1 MTGTGWR
8 HVVVFIT
15 VPPSDAEKVARVIV
29 EERLGACVNI
39 VREVRSL
46 YWWKGKVEDDKESL
60 LIVKTR
66 TDALDKLIARVKE
79 VHPYTVPEIIA
90 LPIVAGNPD
99 YLGWVD
105 EEVRT

>member
-1 MTGTGWR
+1 MVEFK

-15 VPPSDAEKVARVIV
+15 VPPDKAEEVARVIV

-46 YWWKGKVEDDKESL
+46 YWWQGKVEDDKESL

-66 TDALDKLIARVKE
+66 ADALDRLIQRVKE

-90 LPIVAGNPD
+90 LPIVAGNAD
-99 YLGWVD
+99 YLQWVD
-105 EEVRT
+105 SEVRV